1 MVGSSWH
8 ASDEEDDH
16 AHAGATPLQGGLA
29 TDPFVSLIYFREAQ
43 RGGDFPAWD
52 EPQLFAPQPSNFTAC

>member
-1 MVGSSWH
+1 MPTQEPLH
-8 ASDEEDDH
+8 RRAASR
-16 AHAGATPLQGGLA
+16 PM
-29 TDPFVSLIYFREAQ
+29 PFVSLIYFREAQ